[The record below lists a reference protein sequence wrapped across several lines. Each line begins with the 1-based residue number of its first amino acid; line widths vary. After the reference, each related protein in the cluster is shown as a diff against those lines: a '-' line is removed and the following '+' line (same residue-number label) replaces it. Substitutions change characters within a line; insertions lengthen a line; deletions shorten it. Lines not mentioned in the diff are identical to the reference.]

1 VYHSLVRIEEKDLNP
16 NVELTRKV
24 AKRLKEESE
33 CLKIRK
39 IFQRSFGG
47 CAKNEAADGD

>member
-1 VYHSLVRIEEKDLNP
+1 MYHSLVRIEEKDLNP